1 MSEPVTP
8 APDPAP
14 YSASAPAPAAPV
26 RKLRWITPTLAIVAA
41 LAIGIAGGVLIGRS
55 GASANQGN
63 FARGQFPSGRG
74 AGTGQ
79 QGGGGFAGG
88 GAEGGFTSGTIVS
101 IDGTTITVKAS
112 DGTQKTITTSS
123 DTKVTKTSASSV
135 DALKKG
141 ETITVIGEAGSDDSV
156 TATTISEGAD
166 GLRGGFGRGGA
177 GGTATPPASG
187 SGN

>member
-1 MSEPVTP
+1 MSDPVTP
-8 APDPAP
+8 APNPVPASVPAP
-14 YSASAPAPAAPV
+14 LTPA

-63 FARGQFPSGRG
+63 LARGQFASGQG
-74 AGTGQ
+74 TGTGQ

-88 GAEGGFTSGTIVS
+88 GFTSGTIVT
-101 IDGTTITVKAS
+101 IDGTTITVKAQ
-112 DGTQKTITTSS
+112 DGTQKTVTTSG

-141 ETITVIGEAGSDDSV
+141 ETITVIGATGSDGSV
-156 TATTISEGAD
+156 TATTISEGA
-166 GLRGGFGRGGA
+166 GLRGGFGRGSA
-177 GGTATPPASG
+177 GGTATPPAST
-187 SGN
+187 GN

>member
-1 MSEPVTP
+1 MSDPVDPTP
-8 APDPAP
+8 APTAAPPAP
-14 YSASAPAPAAPV
+14 TPTPAPR

-55 GASANQGN
+55 GASANRGD
-63 FARGQFPSGRG
+63 FARGQFGSGQFG
-74 AGTGQ
+74 SGQGGGQ
-79 QGGGGFAGG
+79 QGGGGFAG
-88 GAEGGFTSGTIVS
+88 GGFTSGTIVS
-101 IDGTTITVKAS
+101 IDGTTITVKTA

-135 DALKKG
+135 DALEKG
-141 ETITVIGEAGSDDSV
+141 ETITVIGQAGSDGDV
-156 TATTISEGAD
+156 AATTISEGAA

-177 GGTATPPASG
+177 NATPPASD

>member
-1 MSEPVTP
+1 MSDPVTP
-8 APDPAP
+8 TPVPAP
-14 YSASAPAPAAPV
+14 VPAAVAPA
-26 RKLRWITPTLAIVAA
+26 RKLRWITPTLAVVAA

-55 GASANQGN
+55 GAAAGQGN
-63 FARGQFPSGRG
+63 FARGQFAPGQE
-74 AGTGQ
+74 TGQ
-79 QGGGGFAGG
+79 QGG
-88 GAEGGFTSGTIVS
+88 GGFTSGTIVS
-101 IDGTTITVKAS
+101 IDGTTITVKAQ

-141 ETITVIGEAGSDDSV
+141 ETITVIGEAGSDGSV
-156 TATTISEGAD
+156 TATTISEGAG